1 MLFVLAANVLYRS
14 AAQACARGS
23 LKGFQTHS
31 QLPGIPLLQYADD
44 TMFFMEGSV
53 EEAKNLSALLDV
65 FADCSGL

>member
-1 MLFVLAANVLYRS
+1 MLFVLAVDVLYRS

-31 QLPGIPLLQYADD
+31 QPLRIPLLQYADV
-44 TMFFMEGSV
+44 TMFFMEGLV

-65 FADCSGL
+65 FADC